1 MFIGIN
7 EMDKNRLESASI
19 SEVTKFLDKVR
30 GKQDLLSLN
39 QRQGREGR
47 LLRDI
52 EDAILN
58 ELAVREAET
67 KK

>member
-1 MFIGIN
+1 
-7 EMDKNRLESASI
+7 MDKNRLESASI